1 MRKILKAIALTM
13 TFAGVAAGSAGSG
26 ASGQFETG
34 VSTAP
39 EPFVIAVGE
48 MSGTVRVDAT
58 RSALDRADVSLSMP
72 GGPSVGPVSLNLALW
87 DGEELSFALPGAFET
102 RYRVIRIGNRIEVA
116 SEQVVFLDSAIVD

>member
-1 MRKILKAIALTM
+1 MRNFLKAIALTVA
-13 TFAGVAAGSAGSG
+13 FAGVAAGSAGSG
-26 ASGQFETG
+26 ASGPLEAG
-34 VSTAP
+34 VSSAS

-58 RSALDRADVSLSMP
+58 RSALDRADVTLSMP
-72 GGPSVGPVSLNLALW
+72 GVPSVGPVSLNLALW
-87 DGEELSFALPGAFET
+87 DGEALSFALPGAFET